1 MASLL
6 RNGLLRTA
14 GIALV
19 RPHRAAACIRNL
31 SQETSPSATATEE
44 KQITPFEEKV
54 ELAPLSGVPEEQLS
68 TRKARIYVP
77 ARNAM
82 QSGSAGTRQWKIEFN
97 TTERWENPL
106 MGWGSSADPLSNLAV
121 TMSFDSKEDAMAYC
135 DRNGWS
141 WEVEEKREPRMQAK
155 SYGAN
160 FSWDKKTRVSTK

>member
-6 RNGLLRTA
+6 RNGILRTA
-14 GIALV
+14 GIAFV
-19 RPHRAAACIRNL
+19 RPHRAAACTRNL
-31 SQETSPSATATEE
+31 SQETSPSAHTNEE
-44 KQITPFEEKV
+44 TQITPFEEKV

-82 QSGSAGTRQWKIEFN
+82 QSGSAGTRQWKIEFD
-97 TTERWENPL
+97 TRERWENPL

-121 TMSFDSKEDAMAYC
+121 TLSFDSKEDAMAYC
-135 DRNGWS
+135 DRNGWA
-141 WEVEEKREPRMQAK
+141 WEVEEKREPRMRAK